1 MTILKGKLNISINLI
16 LERLLG
22 VFTTFLEYNR
32 LKVRFEVNFTQVLC
46 IFIHLD
52 KPGVHQKAR

>member
-32 LKVRFEVNFTQVLC
+32 LKVCF
-46 IFIHLD
+46 
-52 KPGVHQKAR
+52 